1 MAITPSSI
9 TIDKCYVTPT
19 EQVRKVLEI
28 DDEKVKY
35 VSRGQKATPKWAEK
49 GSRRST
55 TRTAFANEVDREVFC
70 HWDPDY
76 PERKP

>member
-1 MAITPSSI
+1 MAIIPTSI
-9 TIDKCYVTPT
+9 TIDKCYVTLT
-19 EQVRKVLEI
+19 DQVRKVLQI

-35 VSRGQKATPKWAEK
+35 VSRGQKPTPNWAK
-49 GSRRST
+49 KASRRLT
-55 TRTAFANEVDREVFC
+55 TRTAFANEVDREVLC

>member
-1 MAITPSSI
+1 MAITPTSI
-9 TIDKCYVTPT
+9 TIDKCYVTST
-19 EQVRKVLEI
+19 DQVRKVLEI

-35 VSRGQKATPKWAEK
+35 VSRGQKPTPNWAK
-49 GSRRST
+49 KASRRLT
-55 TRTAFANEVDREVFC
+55 TRTAFANEVDREVLC

>member
-1 MAITPSSI
+1 MAITPTSI
-9 TIDKCYVTPT
+9 TIDKCYVTLT
-19 EQVRKVLEI
+19 DQVRKVLQI

-35 VSRGQKATPKWAEK
+35 VSRGQKPTPNWAK
-49 GSRRST
+49 KASRRLT
-55 TRTAFANEVDREVFC
+55 TRTAFANEVDREVLC

>member
-1 MAITPSSI
+1 MAINPTTI
-9 TIDKCYVTPT
+9 TIYKCYVTST
-19 EQVRKVLEI
+19 DQVRKVLQI

-35 VSRGQKATPKWAEK
+35 VSRGQKPTPNWAK
-49 GSRRST
+49 KASRRLT
-55 TRTAFANEVDREVFC
+55 TRTAFANEVDREVLC